1 MDKFVE
7 FTGRTQVTNPP
18 CEFGLGADVVM
29 GYYDGNTVTALWNYA
44 QHFAMS
50 DNSYGTTFG
59 PSIPG
64 HINLISGQT
73 HGANVVKLVGNI
85 NAIVVEGTVI
95 GNPGPVDDCTG
106 PGASQVR
113 MTGRNVG
120 DLLNDKGITWG
131 WFAGGFGAR
140 KPDGT
145 VNCLARHTSFAGFT
159 FIDYIS
165 GDEPFQFYPS
175 TANPH
180 HLPPKP
186 DEIIGGPGDA
196 NHQYDLDDFW
206 SAAESG
212 NLPAVSFLKAA
223 GYQTGHA
230 LFSDPQDEQ
239 TFLVNTINRL
249 QELPEWKSMAIV
261 IAYDG
266 TVNLGLKELFQLVNV
281 SALKLIRPL

>member
-1 MDKFVE
+1 M
-7 FTGRTQVTNPP
+7 
-18 CEFGLGADVVM
+18 
-29 GYYDGNTVTALWNYA
+29 TALWNYA

-180 HLPPKP
+180 HLPPSSVSM
-186 DEIIGGPGDA
+186 IGYSDQA
-196 NHQYDLDDFW
+196 NHQYDLSNFW
-206 SAAESG
+206 VAANAG
-212 NLPAVSFLKAA
+212 HLPAVSFLRAPSYQA
-223 GYQTGHA
+223 GHPQS
-230 LFSDPQDEQ
+230 SDPLDEQ
-239 TFLVNTINRL
+239 AFLV
-249 QELPEWKSMAIV
+249 
-261 IAYDG
+261 D
-266 TVNLGLKELFQLVNV
+266 TVNRIQ
-281 SALKLIRPL
+281 SSPQ